1 MHAVCIG
8 SRARRLVSLQKH
20 LCSAAAL
27 SPIESAKRMAAR
39 AAVDEF
45 VHDGDRVGVGS
56 GSTIVYAVERLAER
70 ANDEGLKIVCV
81 PTGFQSMQ
89 LVREAGLPLV
99 DLSTHP
105 ELDIAIDGADE
116 VDERLNCIKGG
127 GACQTQEKI
136 VASCAAK
143 FVIIA
148 DYRKDSQHFGQQWDQ
163 GVPIEVIPSAY
174 VPLSRK
180 LEALGGSP
188 TLRMAVKKA
197 GPVVTDNGNFVLDV
211 VFDFSPGKTDP
222 EELHDQL
229 SKLPGI
235 VESGL
240 FVRMAE
246 KAFFG
251 QADGS
256 VTSRTVE
263 RR

>member
-1 MHAVCIG
+1 
-8 SRARRLVSLQKH
+8 
-20 LCSAAAL
+20 
-27 SPIESAKRMAAR
+27 
-39 AAVDEF
+39 
-45 VHDGDRVGVGS
+45 
-56 GSTIVYAVERLAER
+56 
-70 ANDEGLKIVCV
+70 
-81 PTGFQSMQ
+81 
-89 LVREAGLPLV
+89 
-99 DLSTHP
+99 
-105 ELDIAIDGADE
+105 
-116 VDERLNCIKGG
+116 
-127 GACQTQEKI
+127 
-136 VASCAAK
+136 
-143 FVIIA
+143 
-148 DYRKDSQHFGQQWDQ
+148 
-163 GVPIEVIPSAY
+163 
-174 VPLSRK
+174 
-180 LEALGGSP
+180 
-188 TLRMAVKKA
+188 MAVKKA